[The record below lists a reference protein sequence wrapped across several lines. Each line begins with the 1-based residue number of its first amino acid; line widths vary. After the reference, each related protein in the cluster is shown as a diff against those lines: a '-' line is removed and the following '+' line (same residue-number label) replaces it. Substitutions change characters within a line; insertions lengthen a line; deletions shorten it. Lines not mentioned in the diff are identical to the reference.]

1 MGCRKKSGG
10 AKWKRGGEIREM
22 DEAGRR
28 GRILWHRREAGQRC
42 NRSGCMKKKN
52 RGQRGRSAVM
62 VRKVI
67 DDSKSEKG
75 RGRHKGEEMN
85 RGTADGFK

>member
-1 MGCRKKSGG
+1 MET
-10 AKWKRGGEIREM
+10 RGGIREM

-28 GRILWHRREAGQRC
+28 GRVLWRRCKAGQRC
-42 NRSGCMKKKN
+42 NRSRYIKKKK
-52 RGQRGRSAVM
+52 RGQKGRSVVM

-75 RGRHKGEEMN
+75 RGSRVGMRHGGEEMN

>member
-1 MGCRKKSGG
+1 
-10 AKWKRGGEIREM
+10 
-22 DEAGRR
+22 
-28 GRILWHRREAGQRC
+28 
-42 NRSGCMKKKN
+42 
-52 RGQRGRSAVM
+52 M

-75 RGRHKGEEMN
+75 RGSRVAMRHEGEEMN

>member
-1 MGCRKKSGG
+1 MET
-10 AKWKRGGEIREM
+10 RGGIREM

-28 GRILWHRREAGQRC
+28 GRVLWRRRRAGQRC
-42 NRSGCMKKKN
+42 NRLRYIKKKKE
-52 RGQRGRSAVM
+52 RGQKGRSVVM

-75 RGRHKGEEMN
+75 RGSRAGMRHKGEEMN
-85 RGTADGFK
+85 RGAADGFK